1 MPVFDF
7 SSIPE
12 NEKKQDPVCTY
23 TMFRSN
29 EAAASPEKPI
39 LILDNSSEPW
49 KHHAIGVFGNQN
61 KRTNF
66 EFREEGSSA
75 YAEKITSMSGFPGK
89 TGKKAMWYTRSER
102 LHLAAEPS
110 FRQKMDFY
118 SS

>member
-39 LILDNSSEPW
+39 LILDNSSEQW

-75 YAEKITSMSGFPGK
+75 YADILQIDARFVSLVIRFDRRDGS
-89 TGKKAMWYTRSER
+89 RQR
-102 LHLAAEPS
+102 LFLLGSVGYYHY
-110 FRQKMDFY
+110 FI
-118 SS
+118 

>member
-39 LILDNSSEPW
+39 LILDNSSEQW
-49 KHHAIGVFGNQN
+49 KHHAIGVFGNPEQ
-61 KRTNF
+61 TH
-66 EFREEGSSA
+66 EFRIQGRGQQCLCR
-75 YAEKITSMSGFPGK
+75 YF
-89 TGKKAMWYTRSER
+89 TRSMQD
-102 LHLAAEPS
+102 S
-110 FRQKMDFY
+110 
-118 SS
+118 